1 LSGNTVEALTYGTT
15 EELQGKVK
23 DPLKS
28 SIKKRKS
35 TVQRLAD
42 VALICGALGLLLQ
55 GHAFG
60 QDTVKVGVLHSLTG
74 TMAISEVTVKN
85 ATMLAIDEINAA
97 GGINGK
103 QIAPVVED
111 GASEPGTFAQKAQKL
126 IEEDN
131 VVTVFGGWTSAS
143 RKAMLPVFQRLH
155 GLLWYPVQFEG
166 NECSP
171 DIMYS
176 GAQPNQQIL
185 PALDWAKQKG
195 YKRYF
200 LLGSD
205 YVFPRTANLILKKHI
220 THDGMELAGEEY
232 VPLGGTD
239 FSAIVN
245 KIQAAKP
252 DIVFNT
258 LNGDSNVS
266 FFKQMAAAGLPS
278 SKLPVMSFSIAE
290 PEAKAMGPSLVEG
303 SYAAWNY
310 FQTLDDPASKK
321 FVAAYQAKFGA
332 DSVVDDPMAHGYLD
346 VYEWA
351 AAATAAKSFDPAKV
365 RAAAVKLPW
374 KDIVMGKTK
383 FAANQSLYQTAYV
396 GQLDPSGQFNI
407 LWNSGKP
414 IYPEPYDPLAFPG
427 KKCVIH

>member
-1 LSGNTVEALTYGTT
+1 MG
-15 EELQGKVK
+15 VK
-23 DPLKS
+23 E
-28 SIKKRKS
+28 RKICG
-35 TVQRLAD
+35 RRHK
-42 VALICGALGLLLQ
+42 ALILVAAILPMGLLMGLIS
-55 GHAFG
+55 ASMALA

-97 GGINGK
+97 GGVNGK
-103 QIAPVVED
+103 QIEPVTED

-126 IEEDN
+126 IQEDK

-143 RKAMLPVFQRLH
+143 RKAMLPVFERFQS
-155 GLLWYPVQFEG
+155 LLWYPVQFEG

-171 DIMYS
+171 NIMYS

-185 PALDWAKQKG
+185 PALVWAFTKG
-195 YKRYF
+195 YKRIF

-220 THDGMELAGEEY
+220 IHGGGTVAGEEY

-245 KIQAAKP
+245 KIQVAKP
-252 DIVFNT
+252 DVIFNT

-266 FFKQMAAAGLPS
+266 FFKQMVAAGLPP

-290 PEAKAMGPSLVEG
+290 PEAKAMGPSLVQG

-332 DSVVDDPMAHGYLD
+332 DTVVDDPMAHGYLD

-351 AAATAAKSFDPAKV
+351 AAATAAKSFDPDKV
-365 RAAAVKLPW
+365 RKAVVKLDW

-383 FAANQSLYQTAYV
+383 FVANQSLAQTAYV
-396 GQLDPSGQFNI
+396 GELNAAGQFDI
-407 LWNSGKP
+407 LWDSKKP
-414 IYPEPYDPLAFPG
+414 IYPEPYDALAFPG
-427 KKCVIH
+427 KKCVIK

>member
-1 LSGNTVEALTYGTT
+1 MHKEMNNSNPKERKIMNATLKFAGAVTAALVVAAMLGA
-15 EELQGKVK
+15 
-23 DPLKS
+23 
-28 SIKKRKS
+28 IAS
-35 TVQRLAD
+35 TA
-42 VALICGALGLLLQ
+42 
-55 GHAFG
+55 HA
-60 QDTVKVGVLHSLTG
+60 QDAVKVGVLHSLTG

-97 GGINGK
+97 GGVNGK
-103 QIAPVVED
+103 QMVPVVED
-111 GASEPGTFAQKAQKL
+111 GASEPGMFAQKAQKL
-126 IEEDN
+126 IQEDK

-143 RKAMLPVFQRLH
+143 RKGMLPVFERFH
-155 GLLWYPVQFEG
+155 NLLWYPVQFEG

-195 YKRYF
+195 YKNYF

-220 THDGMELAGEEY
+220 VHDGLIVADEEY

-245 KIQAAKP
+245 KIVAAKP
-252 DIVFNT
+252 DVIFNT

-266 FFKQMAAAGLPS
+266 FFKQMAAAGLPP

-290 PEAKAMGPSLVEG
+290 PEAKAMGPSLVQG

-310 FQTLDDPASKK
+310 FQTLDDPASQK
-321 FVAAYQAKFGA
+321 FVAAYKAKFGA

-346 VYEWA
+346 VYVWA
-351 AAATAAKSFDPAKV
+351 AAAEKAKSFDVDKV
-365 RAAAVKLPW
+365 RRAAVSLEW

-396 GQLDPSGQFNI
+396 GELDSEGQFKI
-407 LWNSGKP
+407 LWNSEKP
-414 IYPEPYDPLAFPG
+414 IFPEPYDPLAFPG